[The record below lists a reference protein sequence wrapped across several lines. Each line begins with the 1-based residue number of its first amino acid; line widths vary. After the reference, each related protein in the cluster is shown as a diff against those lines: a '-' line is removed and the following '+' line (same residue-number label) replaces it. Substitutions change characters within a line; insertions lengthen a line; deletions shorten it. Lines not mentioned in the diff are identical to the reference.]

1 MQTESTDVSRTRPET
16 KQKKQPRGRAS
27 AMQRFCFRVQQYA
40 LGSCSD
46 RRSLASSSMTTRR
59 AALTVTFVS
68 DITAML
74 SHDFGASETR
84 ARPKKKIERG
94 TKQKREKKTLVR
106 APAERALHVQLSQ
119 PPCVSQLTFH
129 RTAGTASLSSRRFS
143 EFRVTTSSLPLFTST
158 GKHAVY

>member
-84 ARPKKKIERG
+84 ARPKKKKLGGEQNRNVKKNLGQGASRARVTRATESATMRFATDIPPHG
-94 TKQKREKKTLVR
+94 TKQLR
-106 APAERALHVQLSQ
+106 
-119 PPCVSQLTFH
+119 
-129 RTAGTASLSSRRFS
+129 
-143 EFRVTTSSLPLFTST
+143 
-158 GKHAVY
+158 